1 MVGFVVPGVL
11 VGNVASG
18 VEIEHTE
25 RTSADAGVVHC
36 GTGIWAVDQLCFT
49 GAPEQREYALIV
61 VATYSVGESVQQS
74 SSVVCRCAVCRVV
87 DLAECLQCVKEVA
100 QRNRRAVGE
109 GAIEVV
115 RVEHARIVNVD
126 ASGVQRLFDAD
137 EIAVVQC
144 HGVCSSGCRFTCVFL
159 SATDVGT
166 AFGRAVICGQ
176 VMCELR
182 DTLWRINGLSYRE
195 RRTRSMTTATASM
208 QRKVVTT
215 AQLQQ
220 LLAEGKKVML
230 PPVDLPASLRDT
242 MDTDDV
248 VTAAQYREVVSV
260 TQTSREPVQC
270 IAVDDP
276 RHLYV
281 TDGFVATHNTSNI
294 IYLKSTDDS
303 MIETLTKMSGTTH
316 RVYRDSK
323 TVTRDVEKLM
333 LQVEGKVSYTSTAK
347 EEAVITY
354 NDLAYLPERNSIVF
368 RAGDQPI
375 WNRNETILP
384 MSWRLFMNKI
394 EHYGH
399 EDYTLQTIPTLSTA
413 IDFDVRQNQPDF
425 GLMLETR
432 LEQASYVET
441 AAETFAKA
449 YGYSAFDIERL
460 DPDVYADEVL
470 DIVRMLMG
478 ESIVLQKD
486 SGADDDRFDDDDM
499 FGDEGESTSA
509 GTIDMRNRPEVADD
523 FGVSMEEKEA
533 QRAERARA
541 MEASATNNTELE
553 TELADNERKRAEGDK
568 RLYADGM
575 LSKNMLHDVAS
586 GEIMTSYDKA
596 LVMAYL
602 ECKAAFHADPKFTVD
617 GDGNLRGKDG
627 TSFIT
632 VNGTVQ
638 RAQEQ
643 NAQDAEMLDASA
655 QDPDARVYAEDAME
669 RDAYDV
675 AESDLY
681 TVHVA
686 FKKYLCTFDD
696 WNDIAGGRF
705 NAEVARAI
713 KIRNDASGNHD
724 GK

>member
-1 MVGFVVPGVL
+1 MVSL
-11 VGNVASG
+11 
-18 VEIEHTE
+18 
-25 RTSADAGVVHC
+25 
-36 GTGIWAVDQLCFT
+36 FT
-49 GAPEQREYALIV
+49 A
-61 VATYSVGESVQQS
+61 
-74 SSVVCRCAVCRVV
+74 
-87 DLAECLQCVKEVA
+87 
-100 QRNRRAVGE
+100 N
-109 GAIEVV
+109 
-115 RVEHARIVNVD
+115 
-126 ASGVQRLFDAD
+126 
-137 EIAVVQC
+137 
-144 HGVCSSGCRFTCVFL
+144 
-159 SATDVGT
+159 VGT
-166 AFGRAVICGQ
+166 AFGRAVADAQ
-176 VMCELR
+176 VMCEAR

-195 RRTRSMTTATASM
+195 RRTRNMTTATASM

-215 AQLQQ
+215 TELQQ

-230 PPVDLPASLRDT
+230 PPVHLPAEQRDA
-242 MDTDDV
+242 MHADDV
-248 VTAAQYREVVSV
+248 AAAAQYREVVSV
-260 TQTSREPVQC
+260 EHTSREPVQC

-281 TDGFVATHNTSNI
+281 TDGLVATHNTSNI

-384 MSWRLFMNKI
+384 MSWRLFLNKI

-449 YGYSAFDIERL
+449 YGYSTFDIERL

-486 SGADDDRFDDDDM
+486 SGESDDRFDDDDM
-499 FGDEGESTSA
+499 FGDEGDSTSA
-509 GTIDMRNRPEVADD
+509 GTIDMRNRPEVEDD
-523 FGVSMEEKEA
+523 FGARMEEKEA
-533 QRAERARA
+533 QRAKNARA
-541 MEASATNNTELE
+541 MEASATDNTELQAD
-553 TELADNERKRAEGDK
+553 LADKERTRAAGDE
-568 RLYADGM
+568 RIYADGM
-575 LSKNMLHDVAS
+575 LSKNMLHDTVT
-586 GEIMTSYDKA
+586 GDIITSYDKA
-596 LVMAYL
+596 LVMGFF
-602 ECKAAFHADPKFTVD
+602 ECKAALHADPKFTVNAD
-617 GDGNLRGKDG
+617 GELYGADG
-627 TSFIT
+627 TPFIT
-632 VNGTVQ
+632 VNKEVQ
-638 RAQEQ
+638 RAQTQ
-643 NAQDAEMLDASA
+643 NQQDAAMLDESA
-655 QDPDARVYAEDAME
+655 HNPDTRVYAEEKMD

-681 TVHVA
+681 TVHVE
-686 FKKYLCTFDD
+686 FKKYLCTFKD
-696 WNDIAGGRF
+696 WSDIADGRF
-705 NAEVARAI
+705 DAEVARAI
-713 KIRNDASGNHD
+713 KMRNDVSGNHG